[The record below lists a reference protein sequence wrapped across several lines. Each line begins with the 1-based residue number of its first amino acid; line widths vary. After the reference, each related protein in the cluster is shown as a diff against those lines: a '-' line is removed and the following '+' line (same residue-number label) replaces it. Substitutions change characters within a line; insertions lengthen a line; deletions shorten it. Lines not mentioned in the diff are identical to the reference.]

1 MTLNQMKYF
10 IAAARCLSFTEAA
23 KSLFM
28 TQPAL
33 SRQIAAMEHELGT
46 KLFVREHK
54 NLKLT
59 PGGSILLNRLPEL
72 LEDYRKLADDVRN
85 ANRGYDGHL
94 RIGILDVYDISDL
107 FEDTIQT
114 FQKYFPDTHLTMER
128 FGIGKL
134 TECLYQ
140 NSLDLIVTYG
150 FSLYDQP
157 DLITL
162 DIQKYNSCIM
172 LRRDHPLAGKKNL
185 SLSDLQD
192 ETFVLL
198 DRAISEEGYHYIMSL
213 CEKCGIFPRTKVVEK
228 MEDILLW
235 VQTGN
240 GAAITTDRT
249 IEKMNPTV
257 VIREIE
263 MPEAKGHD
271 ITVAW
276 RRENYNPAIAM
287 FMEIIQKKIA
297 GTEK

>member
-33 SRQIAAMEHELGT
+33 SRQIAAMENELGT

-72 LEDYRKLADDVRN
+72 LEDYRKLSDDVRN
-85 ANRGYDGHL
+85 ANKGYNGQL
-94 RIGILDVYDISDL
+94 RIGILDVYDISEL
-107 FEDTIQT
+107 FEGTIQI
-114 FQKYFPDTHLTMER
+114 FQKCFPDVHLTMQR
-128 FGIGKL
+128 FGIGIL
-134 TECLYQ
+134 PECLYH
-140 NSLDLIVTYG
+140 NSLDLIITYG
-150 FSLYDQP
+150 FSLYDKP
-157 DLITL
+157 DLVSL

-172 LRRDHPLAGKKNL
+172 LRNDHPLAEKKEL
-185 SLSDLQD
+185 SLSDLKE

-198 DRAISEEGYHYIMSL
+198 DRSISEEGYHYIMSL
-213 CEKCGIFPRTKVVEK
+213 CEKCGVFPQTKIVEK

-235 VQTGN
+235 VQVGN
-240 GAAITTDRT
+240 GVAITTNRT
-249 IEKMNPTV
+249 IEKMNPMV
-257 VIREIE
+257 IIREIQ
-263 MPEAKGHD
+263 MQEAKGHD

-276 RRENYNPAIAM
+276 RRENYNPAIAL
-287 FMEIIQKKIA
+287 FTEIIQKQIK
-297 GTEK
+297 K